1 MMKRFRQ
8 NRHREP
14 KSDQFDAGT
23 TVNGPSLA
31 EIRPRTRPRENV
43 IHKTRAKTQ
52 HCVYKRHRVTNE
64 GRCVGAASITMH
76 EPLTHTG
83 GGTRVRPVEA

>member
-1 MMKRFRQ
+1 MKQFRQ

-14 KSDQFDAGT
+14 NSDQFDAWT
-23 TVNGPSLA
+23 TVKGPYLA
-31 EIRPRTRPRENV
+31 AIRSRTRARENV
-43 IHKTRAKTQ
+43 MEKIRAKSK

-83 GGTRVRPVEA
+83 AGTRVRPVEA